1 MAHLSY
7 FTNPLRKMAMIFRAG
22 DRDFRIG
29 RALFFSFNLAASS
42 TLPRLAVPGLFDFR
56 LCG

>member
-1 MAHLSY
+1 
-7 FTNPLRKMAMIFRAG
+7 MIFRAG